1 MTRRLHH
8 TILILSLSLLSLP
21 SLANVYVIIYAT
33 RGGRTG
39 HAGVAVDNY
48 QVQDGINTTDTVS
61 DGTLTY
67 YDLWPA
73 DDDFGLFSLSKDRE
87 ARYYKLPNAIWP
99 APLTIASLYDAGIPH
114 REHYAP
120 DALLMFRTTLKNDYL
135 LKNFLDSA
143 IRTPHP
149 FNPRHFNCSDFVIL
163 ALRQVTGKHI
173 RAKEFMP
180 FAFTTTPNK
189 LCRRLMRLR
198 DTVVIKSPGNKVKG
212 AFLWERV
219 FAKKPPPLFLVSN

>member
-1 MTRRLHH
+1 MNRRLYHM
-8 TILILSLSLLSLP
+8 TFMISLSLLCLP

-33 RGGRTG
+33 CGGRTG
-39 HAGVAVDNY
+39 HAGIAVDNHRI
-48 QVQDGINTTDTVS
+48 QDSNNTTDTVA
-61 DGTLTY
+61 DGSLTY

-73 DDDFGLFSLSKDRE
+73 EDDFGLFGLSKDRE

-99 APLTIASLYDAGIPH
+99 APLSIASLYDAGIPH

-120 DALLMFRTTLKNDYL
+120 DALLMLRTTPKNDYL
-135 LKNFLDSA
+135 LKDFLDSA
-143 IRTPHP
+143 IRTAHP
-149 FNPRHFNCSDFVIL
+149 FNPRHYNCSDFVIR

-180 FAFTTTPNK
+180 FTFTTTPNK
-189 LCRRLMRLR
+189 LCRRLMQLR
-198 DTVVIKSPGNKVKG
+198 DTIVIKSPGNKVKG